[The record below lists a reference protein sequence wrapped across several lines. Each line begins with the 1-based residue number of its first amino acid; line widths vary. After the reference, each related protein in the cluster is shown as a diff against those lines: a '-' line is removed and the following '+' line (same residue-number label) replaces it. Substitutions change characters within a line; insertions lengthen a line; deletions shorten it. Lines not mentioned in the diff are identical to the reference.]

1 MVIDI
6 LPKRLR
12 ECREKMGYRQID
24 VAIYSDITEAA
35 YQNYERGR
43 REPKLSILMRIALT
57 YKVSVDYLVGLTDD
71 PKPYPRAEPYKDS

>member
-24 VAIYSDITEAA
+24 VAIYSDITERT
-35 YQNYERGR
+35 YQNYEAGR
-43 REPKLSILMRIALT
+43 QEPKLSILMRIALT
-57 YKVSVDYLVGLTDD
+57 YKVSVDYLVGLTDE
-71 PKPYPRAEPYKDS
+71 PEPYPRAEQYKD